1 MRLRGLLPSLG
12 GAKKSINRMQ
22 AVAMDP
28 KFHKHDPTHM
38 IRALS
43 TMIQNSPQFSGFW
56 QMSNTTRMDIFSIVV
71 VQFLKQSLAEKN
83 AKRMLY
89 IRLLIEYLKKNKKF
103 TGRLNAKHIAKMV
116 YDLTVER
123 YNVQLVVRNRLKIR
137 NLH

>member
-1 MRLRGLLPSLG
+1 
-12 GAKKSINRMQ
+12 MQ

-71 VQFLKQSLAEKN
+71 VQFLKQSQ
-83 AKRMLY
+83 
-89 IRLLIEYLKKNKKF
+89 IVS
-103 TGRLNAKHIAKMV
+103 TS
-116 YDLTVER
+116 
-123 YNVQLVVRNRLKIR
+123 
-137 NLH
+137 